1 MILRKLLLHSLEGCV
16 TRTEEEAFTALGF
29 GLVSLPLNLR
39 PIDFTG
45 VLCHGHMG
53 DEGAVAY
60 KDNSRNLTRLYLLIT
75 AFINTSALI
84 VNPFT
89 LRKIHR
95 TARAVLQ

>member
-1 MILRKLLLHSLEGCV
+1 MILRKLPLHSLERGISW
-16 TRTEEEAFTALGF
+16 TEEETFTALGF
-29 GLVSLPLNLR
+29 CLVSLPLNLR

-60 KDNSRNLTRLYLLIT
+60 KNNSRNLTRLYLLIT
-75 AFINTSALI
+75 AFINTPALI

-89 LRKIHR
+89 LR
-95 TARAVLQ
+95 